1 YMIALIRS
9 TLRNEFVQLFANQD
23 DTYLAMYIANDV
35 VSDYAQVKELLE
47 QYYRKF
53 ARKAGNDFVSD
64 INRANKVL
72 SSGSMD
78 RELTVDV
85 FNASGLQQ
93 NHYHKNFYK
102 QDPAVV
108 RNEASSKLYFD
119 GTEATVNRLIWP
131 EVFENDIILTL
142 PQAEALLK
150 EAAGGRNKR
159 QASPSP
165 YSFWPNQTISYE
177 FAYNDASFQNLIRS
191 AIRHIE
197 HNTCIRFKENGGDR
211 DGLRYFRGNGCW
223 SNVGRTGG
231 RQLISIGYG
240 CDALGIVAH
249 ETLHALGLWH
259 EQSRDDRDQFI
270 RVNFARIIR
279 GTEGNF
285 EKRTP
290 LTSDNMGQPYDL
302 GSVMHYGAKAFTSDW
317 TLGSSDQREACNIQA
332 CPVTTVTKVEDK
344 ICSGRILLPCYL
356 MERMTFGE
364 DRQTLRDHSNRT
376 PRNVNSIVNFSQK
389 NAVTSKSS
397 RDPSSSPY
405 SICEKRF
412 KYACPTSLLTIH
424 LGWKG
429 NKLPHD
435 PPSVLRDSSGE
446 CCNGYYLSNDKVC
459 KHGAANK
466 TNHCAA

>member
-1 YMIALIRS
+1 MKIFQVCVLLLEIKG
-9 TLRNEFVQLFANQD
+9 LFAQ
-23 DTYLAMYIANDV
+23 YIANDV
-35 VSDYAQVKELLE
+35 VNDYAQVKELLE

-64 INRANKVL
+64 INR
-72 SSGSMD
+72 
-78 RELTVDV
+78 
-85 FNASGLQQ
+85 
-93 NHYHKNFYK
+93 
-102 QDPAVV
+102 DPAVV

-150 EAAGGRNKR
+150 EAAGTRNKR

-279 GTEGNF
+279 EFAKPLCHVLMKATLIRTIARGAVVQKDMEESSWGGALPATQEMQTLKGGPVYANTNCIWRIRSPAGQKVELIINSVNF
-285 EKRTP
+285 PCLDACASFIEIKAARSKTP
-290 LTSDNMGQPYDL
+290 TG
-302 GSVMHYGAKAFTSDW
+302 K
-317 TLGSSDQREACNIQA
+317 GSSDQREACNIQA

-364 DRQTLRDHSNRT
+364 DRQGGLNTRVQHHSSQFT
-376 PRNVNSIVNFSQK
+376 WVGKVTNFH
-389 NAVTSKSS
+389 
-397 RDPSSSPY
+397 
-405 SICEKRF
+405 
-412 KYACPTSLLTIH
+412 TIH
-424 LGWKG
+424 LLCYETAQENAAMDITLVMDQKISHGSQ
-429 NKLPHD
+429 KLME
-435 PPSVLRDSSGE
+435 SEKKQTLM
-446 CCNGYYLSNDKVC
+446 N
-459 KHGAANK
+459 
-466 TNHCAA
+466 